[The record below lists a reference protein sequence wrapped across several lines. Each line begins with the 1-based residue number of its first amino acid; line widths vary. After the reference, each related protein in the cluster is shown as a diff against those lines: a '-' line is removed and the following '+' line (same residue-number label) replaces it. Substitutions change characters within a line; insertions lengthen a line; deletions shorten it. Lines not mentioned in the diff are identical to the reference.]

1 MRLDHLLSK
10 EHLTLRSPEPRSK
23 AYVLRWE
30 LMGGT
35 FDMASRS
42 DLGTSTPLAVGRF
55 WVRGPVSAR
64 CWVLRDRM
72 RFDLRVGSIW
82 LLWAFR
88 CFSVVGSDEGHR
100 PYFENYTV
108 DASILQLIFGSVA
121 QDDLKDH

>member
-1 MRLDHLLSK
+1 
-10 EHLTLRSPEPRSK
+10 
-23 AYVLRWE
+23 
-30 LMGGT
+30 MGGT
-35 FDMASRS
+35 FDEVPRI
-42 DLGTSTPLAVGRF
+42 DPRVSTTFGSGKLEAREPAH
-55 WVRGPVSAR
+55 AR

-88 CFSVVGSDEGHR
+88 CFSLVGSDEGHR